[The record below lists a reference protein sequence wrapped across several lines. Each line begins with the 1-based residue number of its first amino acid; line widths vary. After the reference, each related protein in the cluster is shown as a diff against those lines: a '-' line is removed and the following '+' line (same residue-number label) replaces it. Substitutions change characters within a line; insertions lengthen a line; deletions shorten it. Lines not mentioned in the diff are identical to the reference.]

1 MIKPYE
7 LFIGLRYIRAKRRNH
22 FISFITFVSVL
33 GVAVGII
40 ALITVLS
47 VMNGFEKELRERI
60 LGVVSHA
67 TVTAADNGI
76 EEWRALAR
84 RLGEYPQVRGLAPY
98 VTAEGMLSHN
108 GRVSGTLIRGILPG
122 EEGAVSTLGD
132 KMVAGRMD
140 DLAAGEYG
148 IVLGKELAR
157 RIGVMI
163 GDKVTLITPQSSVTP
178 VGILPR
184 LKRFTVTGVFE
195 AGMYEYD
202 NALALLHLED
212 AAKLFHMQGAV
223 SGIRIKL
230 EDMFLAPR
238 LTRQLVQDLP
248 PGYRISDWTRQ
259 HANFFRAVK
268 TEKTAM
274 FVILLL
280 IVAVAAFNIIST
292 LIMVVSDKKADI
304 AILRTLGA
312 SPGSVMTVFI
322 IQGTVI
328 GVIGTVL
335 GAVGGIALATNV
347 EVIVPLIEQ
356 AFGVQFLSP
365 EVYYISEIPSQLES
379 ADVVIITGVAFILCV
394 LATIYPARRAAKT
407 QPAEAL
413 RYE

>member
-132 KMVAGRMD
+132 KMVAGRMG

>member
-76 EEWRALAR
+76 EQWRTLAR
-84 RLGEYPQVRGLAPY
+84 RLGEYPQVWGLAPY

-132 KMVAGRMD
+132 KMVAGRMG